1 VALNI
6 EGPPSAT
13 KLLSS
18 SVGDEIEVV
27 TIPLKDVHHTLAI
40 SLLESSYISE

>member
-1 VALNI
+1 VALNV

-18 SVGDEIEVV
+18 SRVGDEIEVV
-27 TIPLKDVHHTLAI
+27 KIPLKDVHNTLAI
-40 SLLESSYISE
+40 SLLESS

>member
-1 VALNI
+1 MALNV

-18 SVGDEIEVV
+18 GVGDDTEVAK
-27 TIPLKDVHHTLAI
+27 IPLKDVHHTLAI
-40 SLLESSYISE
+40 S